1 VSLSDSDLNRLA
13 RLARLRLDPAS
24 GDALKSQLT
33 GILHL
38 IEELQAVDTRGIEPL
53 AHSLHLQLRLR
64 EDRVTE
70 VDRRADYQAIAP
82 QVENG
87 LYLVPRVVE

>member
-1 VSLSDSDLNRLA
+1 VSLSDSDLARLA
-13 RLARLRLDPAS
+13 RLARLRLDPTA

-38 IEELQAVDTRGIEPL
+38 IEELQAVDTQGIEPL
-53 AHSLHLQLRLR
+53 AQSPHLQLRLR

-70 VDRRADYQAIAP
+70 TDRRSDFQAIAP